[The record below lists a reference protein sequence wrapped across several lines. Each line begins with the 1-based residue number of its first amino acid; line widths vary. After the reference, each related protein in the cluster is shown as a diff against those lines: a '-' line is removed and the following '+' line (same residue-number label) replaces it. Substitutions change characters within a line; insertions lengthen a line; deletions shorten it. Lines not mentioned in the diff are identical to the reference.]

1 MMRLILVAY
10 QIIYISATIFKV
22 MFKLQN
28 PFPGVDKTAM
38 TANPFEST
46 QASSMGIV
54 IVSILAAVIIIL
66 LVLYLVFKKKNNE
79 YEKRGQK
86 NR

>member
-28 PFPGVDKTAM
+28 PFPGVEKTAVIV
-38 TANPFEST
+38 NPFENI
-46 QASSMGIV
+46 QASSSNLLI
-54 IVSILAAVIIIL
+54 ISILAVAAIIL
-66 LVLYLVFKKKNNE
+66 VVLYLLFKKKNNE
-79 YEKRGQK
+79 DGKRGQK